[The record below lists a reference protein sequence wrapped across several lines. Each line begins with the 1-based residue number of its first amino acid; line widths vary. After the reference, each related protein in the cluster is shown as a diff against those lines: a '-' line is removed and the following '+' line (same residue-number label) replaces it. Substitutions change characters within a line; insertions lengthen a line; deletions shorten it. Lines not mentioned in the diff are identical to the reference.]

1 MDSLAYYV
9 TMLRKDF
16 SQYCS
21 RELSAV
27 GLSPGQLYFILYV
40 GRHPGCTPKVL
51 AQALRMDMG
60 HTIRT
65 LAKLEAGG
73 FLVQSPKADDR
84 RAHELRLTEQGEAA
98 FALSHVLFAKWD
110 DAALGGLQEAERAQL
125 LALLGKVV
133 EEKGRER

>member
-1 MDSLAYYV
+1 MDSLANYV
-9 TMLRKDF
+9 TVLRKDF
-16 SQYCS
+16 SQYCAG
-21 RELSAV
+21 ELSAV

-73 FLVQSPKADDR
+73 FLVQSPKAEDR
-84 RAHELRLTEQGEAA
+84 RAHVLRLTEQGEAA

-110 DAALGGLQEAERAQL
+110 QAMLGGLQEAERAQL

-133 EEKGRER
+133 EEKGREC